1 MARDDHIESRPAS
14 EARVCCTRTD
24 EDSLVRLARV
34 AKALSDPIRLG
45 MLDVMTQGR
54 GCCGV
59 IDPVARG
66 VPGAGDPE
74 GICVCEFQ
82 EQFGL
87 AQSKASYHLRVLK
100 DAGLVTEE
108 TRGKWSFYAVDG
120 ERLADGASRA
130 GRPSSGWTRPADA
143 DGLAVRAIAL
153 DQPFAVFSDVHG
165 NLPGPRGDPR
175 RHRAPRDRPDALP
188 RRPRRLR
195 AVPRTRS
202 PLWCATAASPR

>member
-1 MARDDHIESRPAS
+1 
-14 EARVCCTRTD
+14 
-24 EDSLVRLARV
+24 
-34 AKALSDPIRLG
+34 

-59 IDPVARG
+59 IDPAARG

-108 TRGKWSFYAVDG
+108 VRGKWSFYAVDR
-120 ERLADGASRA
+120 ERLGAALRELLM
-130 GRPSSGWTRPADA
+130 GRRIG
-143 DGLAVRAIAL
+143 
-153 DQPFAVFSDVHG
+153 
-165 NLPGPRGDPR
+165 
-175 RHRAPRDRPDALP
+175 RDYSKTATL
-188 RRPRRLR
+188 
-195 AVPRTRS
+195 S
-202 PLWCATAASPR
+202 FTAASNNFELAIAVSIAVFGLNSGQAFASVIGPLVEVPVLIGLVSVALWLGRKYWGVTDEPVPTAVAEGAAEAGCDVLPRAEKS

>member
-1 MARDDHIESRPAS
+1 MAKATTS
-14 EARVCCTRTD
+14 EAAEQQTRVCCTRTD
-24 EDSLVRLARV
+24 EDSLARLARV

-100 DAGLVTEE
+100 EAGLVLEE
-108 TRGKWSFYAVDG
+108 TRGKWSFYAVDRD
-120 ERLADGASRA
+120 RLAAALREL
-130 GRPSSGWTRPADA
+130 GRVSGLDA
-143 DGLAVRAIAL
+143 PI
-153 DQPFAVFSDVHG
+153 
-165 NLPGPRGDPR
+165 
-175 RHRAPRDRPDALP
+175 
-188 RRPRRLR
+188 
-195 AVPRTRS
+195 
-202 PLWCATAASPR
+202 